1 LAVVELSIA
10 RSAAGLLA
18 SPKLGGRTVLR
29 GGYSATA
36 GNDYV
41 GGRFDP
47 LAFVVDA
54 GADADCVDYAFGGGD
69 DRVGVLDY

>member
-1 LAVVELSIA
+1 M
-10 RSAAGLLA
+10 
-18 SPKLGGRTVLR
+18 R

-36 GNDYV
+36 RNDYV

-54 GADADCVDYAFGGGD
+54 GADADCADYAFGGGD
-69 DRVGVLDY
+69 DRIGVLDY